1 MRALLFTLALL
12 LAATGNVAAAERITS
27 FVSEVAIGADSAL
40 TVKETI
46 AIVSEGNDIKRGI
59 NRDFPTTYRDRNG
72 LSYVLGFDVLGV
84 RRDGRDEPYAVL
96 SIGNGK
102 RIRIGSADVFLDH
115 GPHVY
120 EITYRTTRQLG
131 YFEGFD
137 ELYWNVT
144 GNSWTFPIES
154 AQAVIQLPPGATI
167 KQHAEYTGRQGESGR
182 NAEVVQSTGDR
193 YQART
198 TRTLAPDEGFT
209 VAVGWPKGF
218 VAAPTWIDKAIDA
231 IKDNLGLF
239 AILAGVLLSFLYYLF
254 AWFRVGRDPP
264 EGTIIPLFVPP
275 TGLGPGGMRY
285 VWKQK
290 FDDKG
295 FAASLVGMAVKGR
308 ARIVEYG
315 KKFSIERKEDESQ
328 PLTRV
333 EAALYRAMPR
343 GMTQLEQ
350 TNHVAVSAMRS
361 AVEGRLEKE
370 YEGVAF
376 VRNLKWF
383 WGGVAVS
390 VLALGL
396 GALLLPTEDAA
407 FGLFLSVWNGI
418 WWGVLLVLSWGLVKG
433 TIAARGLLA
442 KIRSVFSLGFLLPFF
457 VVGGLAPAAIFFN
470 ATSPGLYAFAGGAI
484 LLVIMGFVFHRL
496 LRAPTLSGRKLLDQI
511 EGFRMYMTT
520 AEEERLKVLHPPEK
534 TPELF
539 ERYLPYALA
548 LDCEN
553 DWNAKF
559 ATVLAAAAA
568 AGAAA
573 APVWYTGTS
582 WNTGN
587 MGGFTDSIGSSLAT
601 TTSSASVPPGTSS
614 GSGGGFSS
622 GGGGFSGGGGGGF
635 SGGGGGGGGGSGW

>member
-1 MRALLFTLALL
+1 MRALLFVVALL
-12 LAATGNVAAAERITS
+12 LAAAGEAAAAERITS

-46 AIVSEGNDIKRGI
+46 AVVSEGNEIKRGI
-59 NRDFPTTYRDRNG
+59 QRDFPTRYKDRNG
-72 LSYVLGFDVLGV
+72 LSFVVGFEVLGV
-84 RRDGRDEPYAVL
+84 KRDGRDEPYTVM
-96 SIGNGK
+96 SISNGE
-102 RIRIGSADVFLDH
+102 RIRIGSADVFLDN

-120 EITYRTTRQLG
+120 EITYKTTRQLG

-144 GNSWTFPIES
+144 GNSWTFPIER
-154 AQAVIQLPPGATI
+154 AEAIIQLPPGATI
-167 KQHAEYTGRQGESGR
+167 KQHAEYTGRQGESGHD
-182 NAEVVQSTGDR
+182 AEVTQSTGDR
-193 YQART
+193 YQAHT
-198 TRTLAPDEGFT
+198 TRTLAPNEGFT

-218 VAAPTWIDKAIDA
+218 VSPPTEIDKATDA
-231 IKDNLGLF
+231 VKDNLGLF

-264 EGTIIPLFVPP
+264 EGTIIPLFTPP

-290 FDDKG
+290 FDEKG
-295 FAASLVGMAVKGR
+295 FAASLVGLAVKGR
-308 ARIVEYG
+308 ARIVENG
-315 KKFSIERKEDESQ
+315 KNFSIERKEDESQ
-328 PLTRV
+328 PLTRA
-333 EAALYRAMPR
+333 EAALYRAMPA
-343 GMTQLEQ
+343 GMTLLQQ
-350 TNHVAVSAMRS
+350 ANHAKVSAMKS
-361 AVEGRLEKE
+361 ALEDRLEKE

-383 WGGVAVS
+383 WGGVAIS
-390 VLALGL
+390 VLALAL

-407 FGLFLSVWNGI
+407 IGLFLSIWNGV
-418 WWGVLLVLSWGLVKG
+418 WWGVLLVLSWSLVKG
-433 TIAARGLLA
+433 LIAARGVLA

-457 VVGGLAPAAIFFN
+457 VVGGFAPVAIFFS

-496 LRAPTLSGRKLLDQI
+496 LRAPTVSGRQLLDQI

-553 DWNAKF
+553 EWNTKF
-559 ATVLAAAAA
+559 AAVLAAAAA
-568 AGAAA
+568 AGVAA
-573 APVWYTGTS
+573 APVWYTGNS

-587 MGGFTDSIGSSLAT
+587 MGGFTTSLGSSLAT
-601 TTSSASVPPGTSS
+601 TTSAASVPPGTSS
-614 GSGGGFSS
+614 GSGGFSS
-622 GGGGFSGGGGGGF
+622 GGGFSGGGGGGS